1 MNRKLLLCFSF
12 ALSIWMSS
20 TAWAEN
26 TTERIPFYEDYIESG
41 DLESYIRKANEFLD
55 ANSASP
61 MAPRIALDLL
71 MMGKAA
77 ENVDAVIRGT
87 DLLLFDYLGSL
98 PSLHF
103 FSTFDPGSKRLSE
116 LLKVKAEEGD
126 LSSVEFAQSYADA
139 ITLIARIQGPQVLAD
154 SELRIRSYLI
164 TALSDNQKL
173 NQSIREAVEQ
183 LVEQKDK
190 LAPLAKII
198 LGDGGP
204 IEKLRSLGGVSLNEA
219 EFCRNYY
226 ISQISESERSSPE
239 IDQLLIELKLFSSTP
254 QPKEAIEMIESLDQ
268 GLLQTSKI
276 SLFHAVALIL
286 DGKEG
291 DAMEKIKVLLKE
303 HSAENDAWADTAKS
317 MANGLEFA
325 DSRINLLLDQLE
337 VFYKRSNEKSDS
349 IKIEA
354 IWNIDRNGTVIPL
367 HILLGASASSES
379 FEIQV
384 SRNEKPYFSYRTD
397 NNSSSLLTPDK
408 TLHIFAEKGPYP
420 VPLMDISRD
429 SSLGTFNYNFN
440 LNFGREFSDFTKPV
454 LDILTNSYI
463 STSKGRE
470 VLINYLI
477 ERKGL
482 WISPPD
488 SLENGTRFK
497 LNSINP
503 ASPSPKA
510 SEIEIDLAGNLSML
524 KIGNLRIVQCERGE
538 PEILSSMPSWPE
550 VDTSLNHDSFQ
561 FSILMESIGSLMTK

>member
-1 MNRKLLLCFSF
+1 MNRKLLVCLSF
-12 ALSIWMSS
+12 ALSIGAGL
-20 TAWAEN
+20 TAWAKSTIES
-26 TTERIPFYEDYIESG
+26 IPFYEDYIESG
-41 DLESYIRKANEFLD
+41 ELESYIRKANEFLD

-139 ITLIARIQGPQVLAD
+139 INLIARIQGPLILAD

-164 TALSDNQKL
+164 TALSDNESL
-173 NQSIREAVEQ
+173 NQSIRKAVEQ

-190 LAPLAKII
+190 LAPLANII
-198 LGDGGP
+198 LGEGGP
-204 IEKLRSLGGVSLNEA
+204 IEKLRLLAATSLNEA
-219 EFCRNYY
+219 EFCRKYY

-239 IDQLLIELKLFSSTP
+239 IEQLLIELMLFSSNP
-254 QPKEAIEMIESLDQ
+254 QPKQAIEMIESLDQ
-268 GLLQTSKI
+268 NLLQTSKV
-276 SLFHAVALIL
+276 SLFHAVGLIL
-286 DGKEG
+286 DGREG
-291 DAMEKIKVLLKE
+291 DAMEKIESLLQE
-303 HSAENDAWADTAKS
+303 HSPEDDGWAHTAKS
-317 MANGLEFA
+317 MSDGLKFA
-325 DSRINLLLDQLE
+325 ESRINLLLNQLE
-337 VFYKRSNEKSDS
+337 ALYNSFDEKSDS

-354 IWNIDRNGTVIPL
+354 VWDVERNGTIIPL
-367 HILLGASASSES
+367 QIFLGASASASS
-379 FEIQV
+379 FEFQV
-384 SRNEKPYFSYRTD
+384 LRNQKPYFLYRTD
-397 NNSSSLLTPDK
+397 NNSSSLVTPDQ
-408 TLHIFAEKGPYP
+408 TLHIFADKGPYP

-440 LNFGREFSDFTKPV
+440 LNFGREFADFTKPV
-454 LDILTNSYI
+454 LDILNNSYI
-463 STSKGRE
+463 STTKGRQ
-470 VLINYLI
+470 VLINSII

-482 WISPPD
+482 WISPPE

-503 ASPSPKA
+503 ASPPPKT
-510 SEIEIDLAGNLSML
+510 SEIEIGLDGNLNKF
-524 KIGNLRIVQCERGE
+524 KIADLRIVQCERGE
-538 PEILSSMPSWPE
+538 PEILSSMPSWPK
-550 VDTSLNHDSFQ
+550 VDTSLNHDTFQ
-561 FSILMESIGSLMTK
+561 FSILMESIGSLMSR

>member
-1 MNRKLLLCFSF
+1 MNRKLLLSFSF
-12 ALSIWMSS
+12 ALSMWMGL

-41 DLESYIRKANEFLD
+41 DLESYISKANEFLD

-98 PSLHF
+98 PCLHF

-126 LSSVEFAQSYADA
+126 LSSVEFAQSYAEA

-254 QPKEAIEMIESLDQ
+254 QC
-268 GLLQTSKI
+268 T
-276 SLFHAVALIL
+276 
-286 DGKEG
+286 
-291 DAMEKIKVLLKE
+291 
-303 HSAENDAWADTAKS
+303 
-317 MANGLEFA
+317 
-325 DSRINLLLDQLE
+325 
-337 VFYKRSNEKSDS
+337 
-349 IKIEA
+349 
-354 IWNIDRNGTVIPL
+354 
-367 HILLGASASSES
+367 
-379 FEIQV
+379 
-384 SRNEKPYFSYRTD
+384 
-397 NNSSSLLTPDK
+397 
-408 TLHIFAEKGPYP
+408 
-420 VPLMDISRD
+420 
-429 SSLGTFNYNFN
+429 
-440 LNFGREFSDFTKPV
+440 
-454 LDILTNSYI
+454 
-463 STSKGRE
+463 
-470 VLINYLI
+470 
-477 ERKGL
+477 
-482 WISPPD
+482 
-488 SLENGTRFK
+488 
-497 LNSINP
+497 
-503 ASPSPKA
+503 
-510 SEIEIDLAGNLSML
+510 
-524 KIGNLRIVQCERGE
+524 
-538 PEILSSMPSWPE
+538 
-550 VDTSLNHDSFQ
+550 
-561 FSILMESIGSLMTK
+561 